1 MNCASAVFQP
11 RCGGNILIG
20 HEPHPV
26 GRKAVGE
33 GERRRRSGFHREGLV
48 DLESALEVEVHQ
60 HLDNAVLI
68 GAQGQLLAIV
78 AVHQVGVR
86 VFEGFDDR
94 IFPGA
99 TLADGFAELPEIIDA
114 AGPQDLLPDPCSSGS
129 QNLLLREAVAHIL

>member
-1 MNCASAVFQP
+1 M
-11 RCGGNILIG
+11 RG
-20 HEPHPV
+20 
-26 GRKAVGE
+26 KAVGE
-33 GERRRRSGFHREGLV
+33 GERGRRSGLQMEGLV
-48 DLESALEVEVHQ
+48 GVEAALEVEVHQ
-60 HLDNAVLI
+60 HRDLAVLVR
-68 GAQGQLLAIV
+68 AQGQLLAIV

-129 QNLLLREAVAHIL
+129 QNLLLREAVAHFL